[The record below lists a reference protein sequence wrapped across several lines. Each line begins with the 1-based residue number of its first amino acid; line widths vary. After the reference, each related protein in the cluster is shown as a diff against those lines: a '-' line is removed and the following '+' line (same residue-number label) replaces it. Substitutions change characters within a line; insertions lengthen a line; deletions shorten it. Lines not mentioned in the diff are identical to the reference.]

1 MSKSDPVLAKRKG
14 MKVAVSDKSPLMSS
28 PTLSAICETDA
39 MELTELALK

>member
-14 MKVAVSDKSPLMSS
+14 MKVAVSDKSLMSS

-39 MELTELALK
+39 MESTELALK